1 MSGPIQ
7 AVLFD
12 LGKVLVD
19 YDWTHTLERIARELG
34 SCDSAAL
41 REWLE
46 ASGGVCE
53 QYGRG
58 RIEGDAFL
66 EAMQRRFDAKRQS
79 TSTRLRTLWCDMF
92 LPMPGALDVV
102 DALRGSVH
110 LGLVS
115 NTNAMHFEWL
125 DQRLRLRS
133 RFDGLTL
140 SHHVGSLKP
149 EPAIYEHALAAA
161 ACDPTQAVFVDDL
174 PENVAAACTL
184 GLHGIVFVSVP
195 RLRADLAA
203 SGLLV

>member
-1 MSGPIQ
+1 MSGRTQ

-19 YDWTHTLERIARELG
+19 YDWMHTVDRIAREFG
-34 SCDSAAL
+34 ANDSSAL

-46 ASGGVCE
+46 ASGGACE

-58 RIEGDAFL
+58 RIEDDAFL
-66 EAMQRRFDAKRQS
+66 EAMQRRFDATRQS
-79 TSTRLRTLWCDMF
+79 TPTRLRALWCDMF
-92 LPMPGALDVV
+92 QPMPGALEVV

-125 DQRLRLRS
+125 DRRLRLRS

-140 SHHVGSLKP
+140 SHRIGSLKP
-149 EPAIYEHALAAA
+149 EPAMYEHALAAA
-161 ACDPTQAVFVDDL
+161 ACDPVQAVFVDDL
-174 PENVAAACTL
+174 PENVAAACKL